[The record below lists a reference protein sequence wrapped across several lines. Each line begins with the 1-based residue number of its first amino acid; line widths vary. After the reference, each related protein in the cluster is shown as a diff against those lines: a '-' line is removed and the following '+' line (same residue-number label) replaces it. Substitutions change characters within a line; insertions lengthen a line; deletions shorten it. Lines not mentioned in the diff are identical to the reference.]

1 MEILDWYPQ
10 TKTEVKSIP
19 YLQGIEKIAIP
30 EIDLFIIELK
40 GDHINSL
47 MNGPIYESRDQKHIY
62 TNKRLNIMDLEIQN
76 ALFGHGLFKRWKDYT
91 TQTLILNVRNVYHF
105 TLTEGT
111 GKRRYLT
118 SLIFYELAIDSS
130 NKRAYL
136 IPMVYT
142 LISSYPVFGFQKQ
155 YLEALFN
162 DWVRNLNRRLFNDI
176 PKLFKQVVSDETKL
190 SYSYGIVA
198 KRLSFF
204 TSFMFHC
211 LKAGFTGE
219 MINIYKMSPSKHSL
233 MKFENS
239 ITSSKH
245 FKIDNFDFSLLFK
258 KIKIKTLMQ
267 LYAAILLE
275 RKVIIVTNNVSI
287 NAVVIEILLTL
298 LYPMKWDLLLVAN
311 VTMKTSAF
319 VDAPFPYII
328 GTSQKEWAEIYPYK
342 WEGLPEDI
350 FVVNIE
356 TNKIQI
362 KEPLPPLPPT
372 FSGVLESTLE
382 QHLAKQKIFKR
393 SSYTSEEIEQFWI
406 KTSMNIKQEF
416 LYFLIFLMNDF
427 VECFKNCNNKDLN
440 APSLNWIEDIFKYE
454 KYLKNIHKSSDFSPE
469 FTSRFIHTQLFTQMI
484 EHYYTPDTQNN
495 SSSGDV
501 FANQT
506 NYRRMA
512 YFKKLLKEF
521 EKGGLRGLRNMQKSE
536 INIVLDDYLHPN
548 NISIEQAYWYYT
560 DLISNKA
567 HKDEV
572 FRN

>member
-1 MEILDWYPQ
+1 
-10 TKTEVKSIP
+10 
-19 YLQGIEKIAIP
+19 
-30 EIDLFIIELK
+30 
-40 GDHINSL
+40 
-47 MNGPIYESRDQKHIY
+47 
-62 TNKRLNIMDLEIQN
+62 
-76 ALFGHGLFKRWKDYT
+76 
-91 TQTLILNVRNVYHF
+91 
-105 TLTEGT
+105 
-111 GKRRYLT
+111 
-118 SLIFYELAIDSS
+118 
-130 NKRAYL
+130 
-136 IPMVYT
+136 
-142 LISSYPVFGFQKQ
+142 
-155 YLEALFN
+155 
-162 DWVRNLNRRLFNDI
+162 
-176 PKLFKQVVSDETKL
+176 
-190 SYSYGIVA
+190 
-198 KRLSFF
+198 
-204 TSFMFHC
+204 MFHC

-245 FKIDNFDFSLLFK
+245 FKIDSFDFSLLFK

-275 RKVIIVTNNVSI
+275 RKVIIVTNNVCI
-287 NAVVIEILLTL
+287 NAVIIEILLTL

-319 VDAPFPYII
+319 IDAPFPYII
-328 GTSQKEWAEIYPYK
+328 GTSQQAWAEIYPYK
-342 WEGLPEDI
+342 WEGLPEDV
-350 FVVNIE
+350 FVVDIE

-382 QHLAKQKIFKR
+382 QHLAKQKLFKR
-393 SSYTSEEIEQFWI
+393 SSYTSEEIEEFWI

-427 VECFKNCNNKDLN
+427 VECFKNCNNKDPN
-440 APSLNWIEDIFKYE
+440 APSLSCIEDIFKYE

-484 EHYYTPDTQNN
+484 EHYYTPSSHNN
-495 SSSGDV
+495 SSGDIL
-501 FANQT
+501 ANQ
-506 NYRRMA
+506 NNDKRMA

-548 NISIEQAYWYYT
+548 DISIEQAY
-560 DLISNKA
+560 
-567 HKDEV
+567 
-572 FRN
+572 